1 MKKIGTYLA
10 FPLLVILIL
19 LLYGF
24 SLKRNQ
30 QKKVQKIEVQFE
42 GGENEFLTHESVNKL
57 LIQNNEE
64 FKNQPKSVID
74 LHELENLISA
84 NPYVEE
90 AVVFLT
96 PRGLLK
102 TQIKQREP
110 LARIITNNES
120 YYIDKYGVKI
130 PLSSNH
136 SARVPLVL
144 GVNSFK
150 DVKEITQLVNYF
162 FEDDFL
168 KKEIVAMKK
177 MPNDEYVFNVRSGD
191 YKINFGKC
199 VNIDKKIKKIKAFY
213 NKALLDKTIHNYK
226 TINVKYHNQ
235 VVCTKQHQV
244 GKAKSLGVKRGVV
257 NNITQTIQSIQQAV
271 DEAESVSGQKIEE
284 VVVGIAGQHIRSLH
298 HSDYITR
305 TKSDEVIE
313 AKDINDLENQVH
325 KLVMLPGEEI
335 IHVLPQEFKVDSQ
348 ADIKEP
354 IGMYGGRL
362 EANFHV
368 VVGQVS
374 SIRNIGRCVKSAG
387 LSLSD
392 ITLEPLA
399 SASAVLSR
407 EEKEAGVALIDIG
420 GGTTDL
426 AIFKD
431 GIIRHTA
438 VIPFGGN
445 VITEDIKEGCS
456 IIEKQAELLKVKFG
470 SAWPG
475 ENKET
480 EIVSIPGEHVYL
492 EIKNYGHETQK
503 GKLIAGIVLTGGG
516 SQLKHL
522 RQLVEYITGM
532 DARIGFPNENLAGES
547 DDNLSSP
554 SYATAVGLLM
564 EGLSKPEIERVVEEK
579 VVTEASFQPIES
591 VEKESIVIEDKQ
603 VEPKRRAKSFFDKFT
618 ERFKEFLDNAE

>member
-1 MKKIGTYLA
+1 MKNNKISVGLDIGTTKIVA
-10 FPLLVILIL
+10 MIGRKNE
-19 LLYGF
+19 YG
-24 SLKRNQ
+24 
-30 QKKVQKIEVQFE
+30 KIEV
-42 GGENEFLTHESVNKL
+42 
-57 LIQNNEE
+57 
-64 FKNQPKSVID
+64 
-74 LHELENLISA
+74 
-84 NPYVEE
+84 
-90 AVVFLT
+90 
-96 PRGLLK
+96 
-102 TQIKQREP
+102 
-110 LARIITNNES
+110 
-120 YYIDKYGVKI
+120 
-130 PLSSNH
+130 
-136 SARVPLVL
+136 L
-144 GVNSFK
+144 G
-150 DVKEITQLVNYF
+150 I
-162 FEDDFL
+162 
-168 KKEIVAMKK
+168 
-177 MPNDEYVFNVRSGD
+177 
-191 YKINFGKC
+191 
-199 VNIDKKIKKIKAFY
+199 
-213 NKALLDKTIHNYK
+213 
-226 TINVKYHNQ
+226 
-235 VVCTKQHQV
+235 

-257 NNITQTIQSIQQAV
+257 NNITQTIKSIEQAIDEAQSI
-271 DEAESVSGQKIEE
+271 SGQSIED

-305 TKSDEVIE
+305 EKSDVVISDD
-313 AKDINDLENQVH
+313 DIESLVGQVH

-348 ADIKEP
+348 SDIKEP

-387 LSLSD
+387 LNLAD

-399 SASAVLSR
+399 SASAVLSQ

-431 GIIRHTA
+431 GVIRHTA

-480 EIVSIPGEHVYL
+480 EIVSIPGLRGREPKEITLKNLSKIIHARVQEIIEHVYL

-532 DARIGFPNENLAGES
+532 DVRIGYPNEHLADDS
-547 DDNLSSP
+547 DDALSSP
-554 SYATAVGLLM
+554 AYATAVGLLM
-564 EGLSKPEIERVVEEK
+564 EGLRKDLK
-579 VVTEASFQPIES
+579 VVQEVVVPEEPVTSEVENDIENEAFLEEEVKRKEYIAQ
-591 VEKESIVIEDKQ
+591 EKPKSIFE
-603 VEPKRRAKSFFDKFT
+603 KFT
-618 ERFKEFLDNAE
+618 DRFKEFLDNAE